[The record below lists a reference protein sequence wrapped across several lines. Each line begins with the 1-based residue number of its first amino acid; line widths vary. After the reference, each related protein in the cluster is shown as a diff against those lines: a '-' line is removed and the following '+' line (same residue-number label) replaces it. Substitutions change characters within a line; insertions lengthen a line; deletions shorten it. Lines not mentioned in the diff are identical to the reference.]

1 MQVATK
7 GRNKDTAIR
16 TQNRVF
22 AETVTFPSSQRRL
35 SSSQNIYRNEMQIRG
50 NPSLCETRAN

>member
-22 AETVTFPSSQRRL
+22 AETVAFPSSQRRL

-50 NPSLCETRAN
+50 EPEPM